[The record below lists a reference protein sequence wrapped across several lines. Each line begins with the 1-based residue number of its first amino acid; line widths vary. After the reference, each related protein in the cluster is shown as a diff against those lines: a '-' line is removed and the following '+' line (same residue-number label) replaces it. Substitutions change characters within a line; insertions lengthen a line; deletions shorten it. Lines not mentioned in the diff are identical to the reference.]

1 MIGTRRAVVYLLLVF
16 GLGLALG
23 MLGTVWATRHGFAA
37 ERGERGGHSR
47 RSALE
52 WLDSELKLSPEQH
65 RQVEAILDETI
76 QGYRGIRERTRPEYE
91 AVRQQG
97 REKIRAVLNEQ
108 QRARFEEL
116 VREKDARE
124 AERRRKSEEQDRP
137 ASSGGSR
144 Q

>member
-1 MIGTRRAVVYLLLVF
+1 MMGTRRAVVYLLLVF
-16 GLGLALG
+16 SLGLALG
-23 MLGTVWATRHGFAA
+23 VVGTLWATRHGFAA
-37 ERGERGGHSR
+37 ERGERSHSR
-47 RSALE
+47 KSALE

-76 QGYRGIRERTRPEYE
+76 QGYRGIRERTRPEYDV
-91 AVRQQG
+91 VRQQG
-97 REKIRAVLNEQ
+97 REKIRAVLTEA

-124 AERRRKSEEQDRP
+124 AERRRKSEEQNRP
-137 ASSGGSR
+137 AGSGGSR

>member
-16 GLGLALG
+16 SLGLALG
-23 MLGTVWATRHGFAA
+23 VVGTLWATRHGFAA
-37 ERGERGGHSR
+37 ERGERSHSR
-47 RSALE
+47 KSALE

-76 QGYRGIRERTRPEYE
+76 QGYRGIRERTRPEYDV
-91 AVRQQG
+91 VRQQG
-97 REKIRAVLNEQ
+97 REKIRAVLTEA

-124 AERRRKSEEQDRP
+124 AERRRKSEEQNRP
-137 ASSGGSR
+137 APSGGNR